1 VSLFEN
7 VEKEAQKI
15 LHFPKTYLPLCNEA
29 AQLAQQELCETNQ
42 TVKTKV

>member
-15 LHFPKTYLPLCNEA
+15 LYSPRIYLPLCNEA
-29 AQLAQQELCETNQ
+29 AQLAQQELCKINQ
-42 TVKTKV
+42 TVKTRV